1 MKKLAHSVAP
11 QVLWLRKY
19 CSTRSMAPQWTGILE
34 FDSLHFHKFDLRWA
48 LGILVFQMLVGSPPF
63 LARGDAV
70 FKKIKNEELK
80 FPPKYVRLL
89 HMKKSMKSLMFRRY
103 QEKLA
108 SL

>member
-11 QVLWLRKY
+11 QVLWPRKY
-19 CSTRSMAPQWTGILE
+19 CSTRSMAPQWTGNLD

-89 HMKKSMKSLMFRRY
+89 QLKKSIDLLMLRRY

-108 SL
+108 CL

>member
-34 FDSLHFHKFDLRWA
+34 FDPLHFHIVNQRWA

-80 FPPKYVRLL
+80 FPPKYVRP
-89 HMKKSMKSLMFRRY
+89 
-103 QEKLA
+103 EKNEKNPLT
-108 SL
+108 S

>member
-11 QVLWLRKY
+11 QVLWPQKY
-19 CSTRSMAPQWTGILE
+19 YSTRSMAPQWTGSLE
-34 FDSLHFHKFDLRWA
+34 FDPLHFHIINLRWA

-80 FPPKYVRLL
+80 FPPKYVRPE
-89 HMKKSMKSLMFRRY
+89 
-103 QEKLA
+103 EK
-108 SL
+108 

>member
-11 QVLWLRKY
+11 QVLWPRKY
-19 CSTRSMAPQWTGILE
+19 YSTRSMAPQWTGILE
-34 FDSLHFHKFDLRWA
+34 FDPLHFHIMNSRWA

-80 FPPKYVRLL
+80 FPPKYVRP
-89 HMKKSMKSLMFRRY
+89 
-103 QEKLA
+103 EKT
-108 SL
+108 